1 MRFSDAI
8 ALGSMIT
15 PQAIGT
21 FEDSRG
27 ARCALAAAADAV
39 GQSILTLYSYDGWK
53 WIKGI
58 HCCPACGGKAPTVE
72 VISHLNDR
80 HGWTRIRIA
89 QWVAEIETTKDV
101 SKDT

>member
-1 MRFSDAI
+1 MKLSEAI

-21 FEDSRG
+21 FEDARG

-39 GQSILTLYSYDGWK
+39 GKSVLTLYSYDGWT

-58 HCCPACGGKAPTVE
+58 NSCPACGGKAPTAE

-89 QWVAEIETTKDV
+89 RWVAEIEPCKDV
-101 SKDT
+101 S